1 MKASFA
7 FVFVLVL
14 ILGITIPSGVI
25 AAAVPSPASP
35 FEKGIEKLKEEV
47 HELLEKVVKNLKEDF
62 LSKCK

>member
-7 FVFVLVL
+7 FVLVLVL

-35 FEKGIEKLKEEV
+35 LEKIFDKLKEDVDKYVDKIKEF
-47 HELLEKVVKNLKEDF
+47 LKG
-62 LSKCK
+62 K